1 MRYARSNY
9 RRHCRVA
16 FLINKHRSKDF
27 DLFEVFGF
35 DYEDNEEEVEAS
47 EIDEL

>member
-1 MRYARSNY
+1 MLGAIIGDIVGSRFEFN
-9 RRHCRVA
+9 
-16 FLINKHRSKDF
+16 NHRSKDF